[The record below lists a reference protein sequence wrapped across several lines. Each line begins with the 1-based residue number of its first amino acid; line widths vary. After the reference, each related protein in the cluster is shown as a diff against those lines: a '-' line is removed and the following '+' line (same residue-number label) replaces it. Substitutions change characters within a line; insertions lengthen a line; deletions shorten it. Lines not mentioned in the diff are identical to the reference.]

1 MYSTHNAFSAL
12 LLMVYQA
19 LVCDDFLCV
28 ITDLFDGTPQVQ
40 RRTPTRERTSERRD
54 NIVEACD
61 VPSGQMIHGVGG
73 Q

>member
-28 ITDLFDGTPQVQ
+28 ITDLFDGTPLKCNAE
-40 RRTPTRERTSERRD
+40 PLHENERLSGAITSLKRATSR
-54 NIVEACD
+54 
-61 VPSGQMIHGVGG
+61 VGK
-73 Q
+73 